1 MKIDKGFLTKHQT
14 ESWEQECVVV
24 VVVVVA
30 SITSVILHLPSSL
43 DLMEG
48 DIMIVSNP
56 GKSLK

>member
-14 ESWEQECVVV
+14 ESWEQECVV